1 LSVPLPDNPAR
12 EVLAA
17 KIRKMSSESS
27 ISTSRVE
34 SLLTELRAGRGEARA
49 ELLQAT
55 CDRLMALTR
64 KLKRSFPQVGRW
76 EQTED
81 VFQNSSLRLYQ
92 AMADVEIVDALHY
105 YRLAALQIRRELIDL
120 SRRYDGPHGL
130 GRHHLTTRVTPGDAE
145 SRPPSFEAAEETHN
159 PAAVAQ
165 WAEFHEAIEALPQDQ
180 REVTELIWYHG
191 LSQEDAGGL
200 LGVDARTV
208 RRRWRAAR
216 MALHEHLQGELP
228 SE

>member
-1 LSVPLPDNPAR
+1 
-12 EVLAA
+12 
-17 KIRKMSSESS
+17 MSEST
-27 ISTSRVE
+27 ITASRVE
-34 SLLTELRAGRGEARA
+34 KLLAELRSGHAEARN
-49 ELLQAT
+49 ELLEAT
-55 CDRLMALTR
+55 CNRLMALTR

-92 AMADVEIVDALHY
+92 AMADVEIVDALHF

-130 GRHHLTTRVTPGDAE
+130 GRHHITTRATANDDQ
-145 SRPPSFEAAEETHN
+145 SRPPSFEATEDTN
-159 PAAVAQ
+159 DPAAVAQ
-165 WAEFHEAIEALPQDQ
+165 WAEFHEMIEALPEEQ
-180 REVTELIWYHG
+180 REVTELIWYHS
-191 LSQEDAGGL
+191 LSQEEAAAL
-200 LGVDARTV
+200 LAVDARTV

-216 MALHEHLQGELP
+216 MALHDRLHGELP